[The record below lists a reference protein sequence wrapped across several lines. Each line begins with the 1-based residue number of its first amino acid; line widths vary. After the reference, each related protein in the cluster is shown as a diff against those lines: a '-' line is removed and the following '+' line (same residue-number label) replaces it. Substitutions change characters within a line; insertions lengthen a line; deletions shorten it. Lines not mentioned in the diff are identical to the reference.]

1 MKKRIRRT
9 AAPPVAKPAEIV
21 PAFASMVEKAP
32 ANLIFADK
40 DLVIRYM
47 NQSSRDTLKKIE
59 SMLPCKLDE
68 MIGRSIDV
76 FHKDPARVRR
86 ILSDDRNLPHRAV
99 FQFSTE
105 KMALTAHAVYN
116 DGGERIGY
124 MAAWD
129 IVTEKCRLEE
139 AMNAIYRSRPCIEFD
154 IEGRVLRAND
164 LFLQLTGYTIEEIT
178 GRNHGFFVPE
188 SERDLPAN
196 AMLWEGFKASK
207 AQSGEFRRRG
217 KDGKEFWVACTYYP
231 IPDVDGKVHRVMQFM
246 TDVTAR
252 KLRDSDFIGQIAAI
266 DRAQP
271 LCEYDMEGK
280 ILKVNENFEKL
291 FGYSCAEL
299 IGKHVSM
306 FVDEATRRSG
316 EYEAAMKTQWEALRR
331 GEACT
336 GEAKRVTAQGKEVWI
351 QYSYNPILDLNGKP
365 CKVVNYLKD
374 ITDQKLAD
382 ADYQGQ
388 IAAIGKSQ
396 AVIEFSM
403 DGTILGANENFLAT
417 LGYTLSEIA
426 GKHHSMFVDDGYR
439 QSAAYKEFWAKLNRG
454 EYVADEFKRI
464 GKGGKEVWIQ
474 ASYNPILDLNGKPF
488 KVVKY
493 ATDVT
498 AQKLRNADYQGQ
510 IAAIGKSQ
518 AVIEFNM
525 DGTILRANENFLNT
539 VGYTLDELKGKHH
552 SMFVDEG
559 YRQSAAYKEFWA
571 KLNRGEYVADE
582 FKRVGKGGKEVWI
595 QASYNPILDLNGKP
609 FKVVKFAIAVTT
621 QKLALNAMMADAMM
635 LVEAAVEG
643 KLSTRAD
650 AARHAGDYRKIVE
663 GVNETLDA
671 VITPLHDVGRVLSQ
685 MADGDLTI
693 RMTGNYPG
701 DFKQLSEAVNTTA
714 RQMQSALQQ
723 ISTSAQSLASSSEEL
738 SATSQQITANSEETT
753 AQAKTVAEAG
763 GQVNS
768 NLQTLSSGAEQM
780 NTTIGEIARNA
791 TEAAKVSA
799 EAVAAAESTN
809 HTVSKLGESSAEIG
823 KVIEVITSIAQQT
836 NLLALN
842 ATIEAAR
849 AGEAGKGFA
858 VVANEVKELAK
869 QTAKATE
876 EIKGKITVI
885 QENTAGA
892 VNAIG
897 GIRDVINKI
906 SSISTTIATAVE
918 EQSATTGEMARNVAE
933 AARGAVTINNNING
947 VAEAAQNTSNNVGQ
961 AQTATEQLAH
971 MASQLR
977 ELVGQ
982 FKVEAGREDAPQPAA
997 NAARAGGR

>member
-403 DGTILGANENFLAT
+403 DGTILGANENFLAA
-417 LGYTLSEIA
+417 LGYTLSEI
-426 GKHHSMFVDDGYR
+426 R
-439 QSAAYKEFWAKLNRG
+439 
-454 EYVADEFKRI
+454 
-464 GKGGKEVWIQ
+464 
-474 ASYNPILDLNGKPF
+474 
-488 KVVKY
+488 
-493 ATDVT
+493 
-498 AQKLRNADYQGQ
+498 
-510 IAAIGKSQ
+510 
-518 AVIEFNM
+518 
-525 DGTILRANENFLNT
+525 
-539 VGYTLDELKGKHH
+539 GKHH

-582 FKRVGKGGKEVWI
+582 FKRIGKGGKEVWI